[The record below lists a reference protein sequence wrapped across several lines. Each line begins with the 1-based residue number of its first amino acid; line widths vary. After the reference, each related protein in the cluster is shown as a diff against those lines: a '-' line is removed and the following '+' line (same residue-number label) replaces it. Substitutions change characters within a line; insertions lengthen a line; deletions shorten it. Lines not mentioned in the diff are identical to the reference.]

1 MATELL
7 IPSNSGCSCIEPQPG
22 FQTLFKEFG
31 SAKCDAERVHRVCVE
46 RVSHEADSIRL
57 HGAVDL
63 PEHERDVA
71 ERAGQQIGSGFEFAD
86 AFRVRLGSR
95 PIPGN
100 VRLERSSRVIR
111 KDEVRVVPDRAV
123 QRIENP
129 PVLLLRWRSLQQS
142 PRSDMRA
149 PGVPTPPRSQNRGR
163 WPVCI
168 AAWPFPHWA
177 GSFVLRGIFPP
188 EPGCTPRGRAAGL
201 QSASRFTR
209 AACRA
214 WETLTGNFVLYL
226 EDVRQVPVVIL
237 GPQVDAVGSTN
248 QLRGDAQPLALLADA
263 ALEQVG
269 APCSL
274 RAIERTSSFLPLN

>member
-1 MATELL
+1 MQLH
-7 IPSNSGCSCIEPQPG
+7 EPQPG

-57 HGAVDL
+57 HGAVEL

-71 ERAGQQIGSGFEFAD
+71 ERAGQQIGSGFQFAD

-129 PVLLLRWRSLQQS
+129 PVLLLRWRSLQNLLGQI
-142 PRSDMRA
+142 
-149 PGVPTPPRSQNRGR
+149 
-163 WPVCI
+163 C
-168 AAWPFPHWA
+168 
-177 GSFVLRGIFPP
+177 
-188 EPGCTPRGRAAGL
+188 
-201 QSASRFTR
+201 
-209 AACRA
+209 
-214 WETLTGNFVLYL
+214 
-226 EDVRQVPVVIL
+226 VRQACPRLRVVRIE
-237 GPQVDAVGSTN
+237 
-248 QLRGDAQPLALLADA
+248 ADG
-263 ALEQVG
+263 LCV
-269 APCSL
+269 
-274 RAIERTSSFLPLN
+274 